1 MGPADAEQTFTV
13 QGCEAVSQTLCAT
26 EQHLGMSEP
35 SRMRKEPTY
44 YACFPRGISFLSHLK
59 GTKVLTHLNSSPPCH
74 LAKRT
79 ANKNFVPW
87 TLELG
92 RMRPIYSTWTEGQI
106 PSTWKVFC
114 LLQLPSQPAVSRA
127 APGGQ
132 AHTHTPTHPT
142 RGKWPGRARHLVACE
157 GKPQTAHRSA

>member
-44 YACFPRGISFLSHLK
+44 CACFPRGISFLSHLK
-59 GTKVLTHLNSSPPCH
+59 GTKVLTHLNSSPRCN

-79 ANKNFVPW
+79 ANKNCP
-87 TLELG
+87 LDL
-92 RMRPIYSTWTEGQI
+92 
-106 PSTWKVFC
+106 
-114 LLQLPSQPAVSRA
+114 
-127 APGGQ
+127 
-132 AHTHTPTHPT
+132 
-142 RGKWPGRARHLVACE
+142 RARAHETYLLHLDRRSDTFHLESLLSSPVA
-157 GKPQTAHRSA
+157 